1 MQSFGTI
8 YLEGGD
14 RMIETRHGVAE
25 MIVITEK
32 DEQMEIVLEL
42 IE

>member
-1 MQSFGTI
+1 
-8 YLEGGD
+8 
-14 RMIETRHGVAE
+14 MIETRHGVAE
-25 MIVITEK
+25 MIVLTEK

>member
-1 MQSFGTI
+1 
-8 YLEGGD
+8 
-14 RMIETRHGVAE
+14 MIDTRHGVAE

-42 IE
+42 VE

>member
-1 MQSFGTI
+1 
-8 YLEGGD
+8 
-14 RMIETRHGVAE
+14 MIETIHGVAE
-25 MIVITEK
+25 MIVIAEK

>member
-1 MQSFGTI
+1 
-8 YLEGGD
+8 
-14 RMIETRHGVAE
+14 MIETRHGVAE

-42 IE
+42 IDNE

>member
-1 MQSFGTI
+1 
-8 YLEGGD
+8 
-14 RMIETRHGVAE
+14 MIETRHGVAE
-25 MIVITEK
+25 MIVIAEK